1 MVDNTSTPESVSAVK
16 LWPSANNLKEHW
28 DTNDGGHYPELIHGD
43 NPAWKILDPSFD
55 KGLKNQLK
63 NLLSS
68 IGSNVPESISS
79 DVSIDESKGV
89 VHIAEGAFVGP
100 YTRFEG
106 PCYVAPEA
114 EIRHGAYIR
123 ANSWICY
130 QAVLGHASEIKHSIL
145 LPNGKAPHFNYVGDS
160 IVGSHAN
167 LGAGVILSNL
177 RNDGRETKVK
187 IGNKII
193 NTELR
198 KFGAL
203 VGERTQIGC
212 NSVTNPGTIIAPDC
226 MVWPNTTLSGIHA
239 TEGSSINN

>member
-1 MVDNTSTPESVSAVK
+1 MADTYESVTATK
-16 LWPSANNLKEHW
+16 LWPSAKNLKEHW
-28 DTNDGGHYPELIHGD
+28 NISDGGHFPDLSLGD
-43 NPAWKILDPSFD
+43 IPAWKLLDTSFENS
-55 KGLKNQLK
+55 LKSQL
-63 NLLSS
+63 NSLLSKL
-68 IGSNVPESISS
+68 GSNVPESLDS
-79 DVSIDESKGV
+79 DVSIDESNGI

-100 YTRFEG
+100 FTRFEG
-106 PCYVAPEA
+106 PCYIAPEA

-123 ANSWICY
+123 GNSWICY

-145 LPNGKAPHFNYVGDS
+145 LPNAKAPHFNYVGDS

-187 IGNKII
+187 MKNELI

-203 VGERTQIGC
+203 IGERTQIGC
-212 NSVTNPGTIIAPDC
+212 NSVSNPGTITAPDC
-226 MVWPNTTLSGIHA
+226 MVWPNTTLSGLY
-239 TEGSSINN
+239 EKKGSKIKN